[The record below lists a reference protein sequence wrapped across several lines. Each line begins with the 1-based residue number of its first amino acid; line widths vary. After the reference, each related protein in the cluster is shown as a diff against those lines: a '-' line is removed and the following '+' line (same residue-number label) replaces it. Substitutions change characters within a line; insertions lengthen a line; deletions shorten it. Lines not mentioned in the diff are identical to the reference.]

1 MDESVV
7 FERPTQG
14 QVNGDLRELF
24 RGTIRLTLE
33 MLLAEVVKEM
43 VGAKRYERI
52 GSRKDSRNGTY
63 LRRLLTTMGLIEVGV
78 PRTRESGSAG
88 EVLGAYK
95 RRSGELDEA
104 ICQAYVNGVST
115 RKMQAVVES
124 LAGTGV
130 SASTVSRIT
139 ERLDAKVEELRSM
152 PISESIVYLY
162 LDATFLDARWARK
175 VENVSALVAYGVDK
189 AGKRRLLGVSM
200 GSEESEE
207 SWSELLR
214 QLCERGLHGVR
225 LVIADDH
232 KGIEAAVRHQLPEA
246 ERQRCTVHLQ
256 RNMLHKIP
264 QRLRG
269 RLAPRFSQLFKAK
282 GLKEA
287 QELRA
292 KLAGEFASLIPEAFE
307 ILDRGWAA
315 ATRFYRFPKEHWVR
329 IRTTNGLERLHG
341 EIKRRIRAVGV
352 FPDRDSALRLVTAVA
367 LQSAATWEDRRYLDM
382 SLLET
387 TVVNENEAA

>member
-7 FERPTQG
+7 FERPTQE

-43 VGAKRYERI
+43 VGARRYERI
-52 GSRKDSRNGTY
+52 GSRTDSRNGTY
-63 LRRLLTTMGLIEVGV
+63 LRRLLTSMGMIEVGV

-88 EVLGAYK
+88 EVLGAYQ

-104 ICQAYVNGVST
+104 ICQAYVSGVST
-115 RKMQAVVES
+115 RKMRGVVES
-124 LAGTGV
+124 LAGKGI

-139 ERLDAKVEELRSM
+139 ERLDAKVEQLRSM
-152 PISESIVYLY
+152 PISEPIVYLY

-189 AGKRRLLGVSM
+189 AGKRRLLGVSI
-200 GSEESEE
+200 GSEESED
-207 SWSELLR
+207 SWSDLLR
-214 QLCERGLHGVR
+214 QLCERGLHGVQ

-232 KGIEAAVRHQLPEA
+232 KGIEAAIRHHLPEA

-256 RNMLHKIP
+256 RNILHKIP

-282 GLKEA
+282 DAKQA

-292 KLAGEFASLIPEAFE
+292 KLHGEFGSHIPEAFE
-307 ILDRGWAA
+307 ILDRGWSA
-315 ATRFYRFPKEHWVR
+315 ATRFYRFPKEHWTR

-367 LQSAATWEDRRYLDM
+367 LQSAATWDDRRYLDM
-382 SLLET
+382 SLIDKE
-387 TVVNENEAA
+387 VINDNEAA

>member
-14 QVNGDLRELF
+14 QVDGDLRELF

-33 MLLAEVVKEM
+33 MLLAEVVKDM
-43 VGAKRYERI
+43 VGARRYERI

-63 LRRLLTTMGLIEVGV
+63 LRRLLTSMGLIELGV
-78 PRTRESGSAG
+78 PRTRDSGSAG

-115 RKMQAVVES
+115 RKMEAVVKS
-124 LAGTGV
+124 LAETGV

-152 PISESIVYLY
+152 PISEPITYLY

-175 VENVSALVAYGVDK
+175 VENVSALVAYGVDN

-200 GSEESEE
+200 GSEESED

-232 KGIEAAVRHQLPEA
+232 KGIEAAIRHLLPEA

-264 QRLRG
+264 QRLRA

-287 QELRA
+287 QELRE
-292 KLAGEFASLIPEAFE
+292 KLAGEFGSLIPEAFE

-329 IRTTNGLERLHG
+329 LRTTNGLERLHG

-352 FPDRDSALRLVTAVA
+352 FPDRDSALRLITAVA

-382 SLLET
+382 SLLKAK
-387 TVVNENEAA
+387 VMNENEAA